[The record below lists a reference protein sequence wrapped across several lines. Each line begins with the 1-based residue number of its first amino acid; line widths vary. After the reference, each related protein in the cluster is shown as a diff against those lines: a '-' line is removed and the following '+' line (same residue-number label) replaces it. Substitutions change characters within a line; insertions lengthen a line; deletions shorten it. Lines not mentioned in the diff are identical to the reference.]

1 MIVAWM
7 NYFSFS
13 SYDLMIVLLLLLIF
27 IIIIEMQP
35 HTETQA
41 GLEFIMQ
48 PRLVSSQ

>member
-7 NYFSFS
+7 DSFS
-13 SYDLMIVLLLLLIF
+13 SYDLMMVLLLLLIF
-27 IIIIEMQP
+27 IIILIEMHS

-41 GLEFIMQ
+41 GLEFIMH